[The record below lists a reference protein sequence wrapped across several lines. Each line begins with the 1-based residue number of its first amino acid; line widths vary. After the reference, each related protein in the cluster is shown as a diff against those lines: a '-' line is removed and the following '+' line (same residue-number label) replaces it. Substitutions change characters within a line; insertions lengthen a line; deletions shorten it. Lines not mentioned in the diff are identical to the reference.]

1 MLLETQ
7 VIRLFLLETLT
18 VLDNFFRE
26 PKTFALFNLETL
38 TLLAYIFR
46 DSKISLYLILIR

>member
-18 VLDNFFRE
+18 VLYNFFTD

-38 TLLAYIFR
+38 TLLAYSFG
-46 DSKISLYLILIR
+46 DSKIFA